1 MYEHDTDSEGYNS
14 IEFFKTQFVKDV
26 IIIVSVILEWYSGV
40 GLLFYEILPKSDV
53 ILERIDDYE
62 IKLNICSEANFSRY
76 KELTNFDW
84 FGVSYKL
91 IESSH
96 ASAIISSALGIG
108 LMRLLIAEFKFPNPL
123 QRTKRDLEN
132 TVLLSVLLCCM
143 LLLFTMSSYTWPLA
157 VLLGGV
163 LAPLYLYMF
172 LKELNKLQS
181 ALAQY
186 SRERLVQ
193 FGNNRIEKLKLRR
206 FKVLSNFLRIA
217 LILFVTTMLYQKI
230 NLTISLILYFG
241 QCFFPLTYGIQY
253 TPILHTVTQQLI
265 RSSILHIT
273 SKAISTDTQRV
284 DVFGPVCCVYG
295 GECDTF
301 DILSLQDTKFSD
313 QIYSGSRKQINQTKL
328 TYNHNLSWNVCS
340 SWNIWSSHFMRFLFV
355 TKVLWVM
362 QNWNFLYYASAS
374 SSEILHLLPFYVTNF
389 MHVVIKFRNT
399 LNSLHINCRR
409 LNCDTVFNQI
419 CPKIAKFRLFFRTKK
434 SPKSIKPYTVNIN
447 SLTRID
453 KKQPLGNKN

>member
-1 MYEHDTDSEGYNS
+1 MHKMNIYPTKIQVLQKNTHNSREKFNMNIWYLAGCTITITIITACALFWILRVFKHSRNMYSKFIEATTMYEHDTDSEGYNS

-26 IIIVSVILEWYSGV
+26 IIIVSAILEWYSGV
-40 GLLFYEILPKSDV
+40 GLLFYDILPKSDV

-76 KELTNFDW
+76 RELANFDS

-91 IESSH
+91 IESSN

-123 QRTKRDLEN
+123 QRTKRDLRN

-143 LLLFTMSSYTWPLA
+143 QLLFTMSSYTWPLA
-157 VLLGGV
+157 VILGGV

-172 LKELNKLQS
+172 LKELNKLQA

-193 FGNNRIEKLKLRR
+193 FGNNRIEQLKLRR

-253 TPILHTVTQQLI
+253 TPILHTVTQQLMLFEAVFYISRVKLFLQILTGLMVGVPLVVFTVVNAIHLIYYQYKI
-265 RSSILHIT
+265 RNLPT
-273 SKAISTDTQRV
+273 RFKV
-284 DVFGPVCCVYG
+284 
-295 GECDTF
+295 
-301 DILSLQDTKFSD
+301 
-313 QIYSGSRKQINQTKL
+313 NL
-328 TYNHNLSWNVCS
+328 TN
-340 SWNIWSSHFMRFLFV
+340 
-355 TKVLWVM
+355 
-362 QNWNFLYYASAS
+362 
-374 SSEILHLLPFYVTNF
+374 
-389 MHVVIKFRNT
+389 
-399 LNSLHINCRR
+399 R
-409 LNCDTVFNQI
+409 LI
-419 CPKIAKFRLFFRTKK
+419 
-434 SPKSIKPYTVNIN
+434 
-447 SLTRID
+447 
-453 KKQPLGNKN
+453 QPNY

>member
-1 MYEHDTDSEGYNS
+1 MNIWYLAGCTITITIITVCALFWILRVFKHSRNMYSKFIEATTMYEHDTDSEGYNS

-26 IIIVSVILEWYSGV
+26 IIIVSGILEWYSGV

-91 IESSH
+91 IESSN
-96 ASAIISSALGIG
+96 ASIIISSALGIG
-108 LMRLLIAEFKFPNPL
+108 LMKLLIAEFKFPNPL
-123 QRTKRDLEN
+123 QRTKRDLRN

-163 LAPLYLYMF
+163 IAPLYTYMF
-172 LKELNKLQS
+172 LKELNKLQA

-193 FGNNRIEKLKLRR
+193 FGNNRIEQLKLRR

-217 LILFVTTMLYQKI
+217 VILFVTTVLYEKMD
-230 NLTISLILYFG
+230 LTISLILYFG

-253 TPILHTVTQQLI
+253 TPILHTVTQQLMLFEAVFYISRMKLFLQIFTGLMLGIPFVVFTVVNVIHLIYYHYKI
-265 RSSILHIT
+265 RNLPTRFKVNLTDRLIQLH
-273 SKAISTDTQRV
+273 
-284 DVFGPVCCVYG
+284 
-295 GECDTF
+295 
-301 DILSLQDTKFSD
+301 
-313 QIYSGSRKQINQTKL
+313 
-328 TYNHNLSWNVCS
+328 
-340 SWNIWSSHFMRFLFV
+340 
-355 TKVLWVM
+355 
-362 QNWNFLYYASAS
+362 
-374 SSEILHLLPFYVTNF
+374 
-389 MHVVIKFRNT
+389 
-399 LNSLHINCRR
+399 
-409 LNCDTVFNQI
+409 
-419 CPKIAKFRLFFRTKK
+419 
-434 SPKSIKPYTVNIN
+434 
-447 SLTRID
+447 
-453 KKQPLGNKN
+453 

>member
-1 MYEHDTDSEGYNS
+1 MNIWYLAGCTITIIIITVCAIFWILRVFKHSRNMYSKFIDATTMYEHDTDSEGYNS
-14 IEFFKTQFVKDV
+14 IEFFKTQFVKYV

-108 LMRLLIAEFKFPNPL
+108 LMKLLIAEFKFPNPL

-143 LLLFTMSSYTWPLA
+143 QLLFTMSSYTWPLA

-163 LAPLYLYMF
+163 LTPLYIYMF
-172 LKELNKLQS
+172 LKELNKLQA

-193 FGNNRIEKLKLRR
+193 FGNNRIEQLKLRR

-217 LILFVTTMLYQKI
+217 LILFVTTVLYQKI

-253 TPILHTVTQQLI
+253 TPILHTVTQQLM
-265 RSSILHIT
+265 LFE
-273 SKAISTDTQRV
+273 AVFYISRV
-284 DVFGPVCCVYG
+284 KLFLQ
-295 GECDTF
+295 
-301 DILSLQDTKFSD
+301 ILSGLMFLVPFVVFTVVNVIHL
-313 QIYSGSRKQINQTKL
+313 IYYRYKIRNFPT
-328 TYNHNLSWNVCS
+328 
-340 SWNIWSSHFMRFLFV
+340 RFTVDLE
-355 TKVLWVM
+355 
-362 QNWNFLYYASAS
+362 N
-374 SSEILHLLPFYVTNF
+374 
-389 MHVVIKFRNT
+389 
-399 LNSLHINCRR
+399 R
-409 LNCDTVFNQI
+409 L
-419 CPKIAKFRLFFRTKK
+419 
-434 SPKSIKPYTVNIN
+434 IKPN
-447 SLTRID
+447 
-453 KKQPLGNKN
+453 